1 MPRGGKREGSGR
13 KAMPEDTKKQP
24 FNRHLKPES
33 IAKLKA
39 LTEAH
44 GMKSEAEM
52 LEAMIDREPM
62 PGATS
67 PEG

>member
-13 KAMPEDTKKQP
+13 KAMPEEAKKQP

-39 LTEAH
+39 LTESR

-52 LEAMIDREPM
+52 LELLIDEAPL
-62 PGATS
+62 
-67 PEG
+67 